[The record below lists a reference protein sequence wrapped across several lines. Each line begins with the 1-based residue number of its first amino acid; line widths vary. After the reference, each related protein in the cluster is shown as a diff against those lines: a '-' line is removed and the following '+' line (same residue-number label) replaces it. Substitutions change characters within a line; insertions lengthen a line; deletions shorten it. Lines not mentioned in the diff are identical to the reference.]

1 MRIMD
6 RYITREFLKLF
17 VLMVISFVCL
27 YLIVDFFEKIKMFLS
42 NNATLSQM
50 VSFFLFNI
58 PMIISLTL
66 PAAVLLAALITFGV
80 LSKNSEIVA
89 MKANGI
95 SLYRTSLPLIILAG
109 VLCVI
114 AFLFSEF
121 IIPYT
126 NQKADYV
133 LKVEVQKQQAL
144 GSFKQN
150 QIWYRG
156 RQGIY
161 NFKIFH
167 PDKNLLQGITINYL
181 NQEFQLTMRL
191 DAESAEWIDGHWLFH
206 NILITHFRA
215 GDFPVL
221 EKLSTAVINLT
232 EKPADFMIA
241 QKDADKMGYLDL
253 RQYIKKL
260 QSDGYD
266 TTRYRADMH
275 GKIAFSLVSIILA
288 IIGVSFSL
296 RSERS
301 GGVTQSIGVGIVIG
315 FSYWLVFAFTMS
327 LGRSGTLPPLLAAWT
342 ANILFGIASL
352 LMYRSVKT

>member
-1 MRIMD
+1 MMIVD
-6 RYITREFLKLF
+6 RYISREFLKLF
-17 VLMVISFVCL
+17 ILLVLAFISL

-42 NNATLSQM
+42 NNATLPQM
-50 VSFFLFNI
+50 AAFFLFNI

-66 PAAVLLAALITFGV
+66 PAAVLLAALITFGI

-95 SLYRTSLPLIILAG
+95 SLYRTSLPLIVMAG
-109 VLCVI
+109 AICVI

-121 IIPYT
+121 VTPHT
-126 NQKADYV
+126 NQKADHI
-133 LKVEVQKQQAL
+133 LKVAIQKQKDL

-150 QIWYRG
+150 QLWYRG
-156 RQGIY
+156 KQGIY

-167 PDKNLLQGITINYL
+167 PEKNLLQGITINYL
-181 NQEFQLTMRL
+181 NQEFQLVMRI
-191 DAESAEWIDGHWLFH
+191 DAESAEWKDGRWLFR
-206 NILITHFRA
+206 NILITRFGA
-215 GDFPVL
+215 GEFPVL
-221 EKLSTAVINLT
+221 EKLETTVVDLP

-241 QKDADKMGYLDL
+241 QKDADKMGYLEL
-253 RQYIKKL
+253 RQYIAKL

-266 TTRYRADMH
+266 TTRYRVDMH

-301 GGVTQSIGVGIVIG
+301 GGVTQSIGAGIVIG
-315 FSYWLVFAFTMS
+315 FSYWLVYAFAMS
-327 LGRSGTLPPLLAAWT
+327 LGRSGTLPPLLGAWT
-342 ANILFGIASL
+342 ANILFGFASL
-352 LMYRSVKT
+352 MMYRKVKT